1 MRDLLRLSLTLKLAC
16 SSPRP
21 WKVSPLSPFFIT
33 AVCWPCR
40 LGLKSC
46 IPKSG
51 CCRTKEVVAS
61 TFFFFE
67 YFLRVFVHRKRCW
80 AYSTSFLGVID
91 FLVCI
96 AAVPTLYQ
104 KFIAQARYNFQN
116 SHTFH
121 VLSCFRMLRVLKLL
135 KFVREYQALT
145 LALRQELRMIV
156 IFLFAVWTVV
166 LILGTCLYAAE
177 RFGNPDSP
185 FDSIPAG
192 MWWAA
197 VTITTVGYGDLVPQ
211 TWLGKLFASMSMLLG
226 YGLLAVPTIV
236 GTLEINQLSKVRDR
250 DTTLHSSYFKPPE
263 APDLQEPLL
272 GDDDMV
278 QFRARA
284 HDFNSR
290 GLKLSAGYSLLEEVI
305 CLWMEKRF
313 QKGIDSC
320 GAAIEHRF
328 CLLQPFP
335 LPSGR
340 QLLAKVE
347 VEDIEAG
354 LGLERNFLI
363 SIFVADIETCKV
375 AEGYIRY
382 EVQSTKFYN
391 RFWKR
396 IEPNRT

>member
-1 MRDLLRLSLTLKLAC
+1 MGFASFLLSRELQSQCGWLVLNAVSSSLVVASVLGTVLLSLPALTTHETLAT
-16 SSPRP
+16 
-21 WKVSPLSPFFIT
+21 VFTDI
-33 AVCWPCR
+33 
-40 LGLKSC
+40 
-46 IPKSG
+46 
-51 CCRTKEVVAS
+51 EVVAS

-67 YFLRVFVHRKRCW
+67 YFLRVFVNRKRFFS
-80 AYSTSFLGVID
+80 YITSFLGVID
-91 FLVCI
+91 MLVCV

-104 KFIAQARYNFQN
+104 HFIAQKNYSFQR

-135 KFVREYQALT
+135 QFVREYQALT
-145 LALRQELRMIV
+145 MALRQELRMIV
-156 IFLFAVWTVV
+156 VFLFAVFTVV

-177 RFGNPDSP
+177 KYGNPDSP

-250 DTTLHSSYFKPPE
+250 ESTVHSQYFKPPE

-272 GDDDMV
+272 GDEDMV

-284 HDFNSR
+284 MDYNAK
-290 GLKLSAGYSLLEEVI
+290 GLKLSAGYSVLEEVVS
-305 CLWMEKRF
+305 LWMEKRF
-313 QKGIDSC
+313 QKRISSC
-320 GAAIEHRF
+320 GQAFEHRF
-328 CLLQPFP
+328 RLLQPVPVP
-335 LPSGR
+335 LGR

-347 VEDIEAG
+347 QEDVDDA
-354 LGLERNFLI
+354 LGMERIFSI
-363 SIFVADIETCKV
+363 SIFVADGETCKV
-375 AEGYIRY
+375 ANIICL
-382 EVQSTKFYN
+382 QSPQITLSTSQ
-391 RFWKR
+391 RD
-396 IEPNRT
+396 